1 MLLQGLSATI
11 LRNTPANAVYL
22 GNFEMMKRAY
32 CNQYN
37 VAPDKIPGWVVL
49 CAAGGCILML
59 MLTPHSPSAAVL
71 HQAILSALWRK
82 PVTGDL

>member
-1 MLLQGLSATI
+1 MQGLSATI

-37 VAPDKIPGWVVL
+37 ITPDKVPGWVVL
-49 CAAGGCILML
+49 CAAGMR
-59 MLTPHSPSAAVL
+59 VL
-71 HQAILSALWRK
+71 CACMCAPVVIWQHQ
-82 PVTGDL
+82 